1 VVRQAAVSLQ
11 VNVAKANHF
20 RAGLNMA
27 LAGAV
32 IVLLLAFVVHLNLTI
47 WKVSCFRSPFR
58 ACWEKRGLG
67 SAGWFKEDAAA
78 GRAP

>member
-1 VVRQAAVSLQ
+1 MSLQ

-47 WKVSCFRSPFR
+47 WKVICSAQPCR
-58 ACWEKRGLG
+58 ACWAKCGLAVL
-67 SAGWFKEDAAA
+67 AG
-78 GRAP
+78 